1 MKSNILRI
9 GTTGTE
15 TRFLP
20 ESELP
25 ECARLSGNPED
36 AIRQV
41 EKMEMEKALEDSRRD
56 APGSSSAGAAS
67 SSAAASSGAGL
78 LSSDNFGESSVQELV
93 SMGFPREQVIIEL
106 RNYNGDKN
114 TAVAALLAKSLKY

>member
-1 MKSNILRI
+1 MKANILRI

-20 ESELP
+20 ENDLP

-41 EKMEMEKALEDSRRD
+41 EKMEMDKALAESRREAD
-56 APGSSSAGAAS
+56 GAEGILILFTCGSSCKHLNAAFQY
-67 SSAAASSGAGL
+67 
-78 LSSDNFGESSVQELV
+78 LS
-93 SMGFPREQVIIEL
+93 
-106 RNYNGDKN
+106 
-114 TAVAALLAKSLKY
+114 